1 MCNIIYFK
9 RLIYKAELI
18 FRFQHFQNYF
28 GFPSELFYNTIPE
41 KNTTTLFSNKRPL
54 PLLQPHCIWQK
65 SKVNTNYYFSQKTVL
80 LIIVKSYFQVEG
92 EQKN

>member
-9 RLIYKAELI
+9 HLIYKAELI
-18 FRFQHFQNYF
+18 FRFQHFQITLDSPPNF
-28 GFPSELFYNTIPE
+28 STTIPE

-80 LIIVKSYFQVEG
+80 LIIVESYFQVEG